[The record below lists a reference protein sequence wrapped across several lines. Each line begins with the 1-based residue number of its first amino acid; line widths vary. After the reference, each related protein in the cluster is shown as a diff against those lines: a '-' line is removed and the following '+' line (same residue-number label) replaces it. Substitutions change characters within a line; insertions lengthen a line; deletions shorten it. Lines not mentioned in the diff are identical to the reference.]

1 MEVLSALFEP
11 QDGARPNAQRERLA
25 LFNSAP
31 LWARKMKPL
40 LVLHHRLRRLAGG
53 IYSQKPFSY
62 DLYTLASPERRVR
75 REVSRPEF
83 KWKS

>member
-1 MEVLSALFEP
+1 
-11 QDGARPNAQRERLA
+11 
-25 LFNSAP
+25 
-31 LWARKMKPL
+31 
-40 LVLHHRLRRLAGG
+40 VLHHRLRRLAGG